1 MSDDAADSSDVS
13 HFPPGSRRSA
23 LKISRARGLR
33 IFALALFFPSVL
45 AGQGVMITGS
55 SSARY
60 IDLRPLA
67 LDSVP
72 FGQTQPM
79 GTLRLTADSVLVDCV
94 AGDAYCRYQRS
105 GDATNLLALVQD
117 LDVTAWGLGQG
128 VSVHAQLRARNAIGG
143 GRQLWPQA
151 TQSFDALAAYVEMDR
166 DVLRVRAGRQWLT
179 SNLGV
184 FNFDGAAVRWRV
196 VPQLAAELYGGW
208 TLVQGLDRPI
218 TDQAISAV
226 ENIAPYGRGE
236 LVGGDVALRFGQAG
250 VRGQYQREISGQRT
264 GLYAERFAV
273 DGELRIAR
281 ALLNGALTRD
291 LATGDFNELR
301 ARLSAPLTRRFSGSL
316 EARHYTPFFSLWTI
330 WGAFA
335 PVGFD
340 EGRADM
346 QWTRGDASLSF
357 NAYGARRKYQNTN
370 TGVDFLPLRTDGWRL
385 GGGGAWRPT
394 MPVRLQ
400 ASYGADVGFGA
411 SRSDADAMV
420 SWEPADE
427 RYSLGLRGAVLQ
439 DIYEFRVGTGRVIG
453 VGGDAGLRVSANL
466 HAMADA
472 MIYRHTGENSPQE
485 ANWNQVRG
493 GIRFEWTLGTETRPI
508 GPARL
513 P

>member
-1 MSDDAADSSDVS
+1 MSDDRADSSDVS
-13 HFPPGSRRSA
+13 HFPTGSRCSA
-23 LKISRARGLR
+23 LMNSRVRGLR
-33 IFALALFFPSVL
+33 LFVLALLCPGVL
-45 AGQGVMITGS
+45 AAQGVMISGS

-67 LDSVP
+67 IDSVP
-72 FGQTQPM
+72 FGQTQPI
-79 GTLRLTADSVLVDCV
+79 GTLRLTPDSVVVDCV
-94 AGDAYCRYQRS
+94 TGDAYCRFQRA
-105 GDATNLLALVQD
+105 GDATSLLALVQD

-151 TQSFDALAAYVEMDR
+151 TQNFDALAAYVEMDR
-166 DVLRVRAGRQWLT
+166 DVVRVRAGRQWLT
-179 SNLGV
+179 SSLGV
-184 FNFDGAAVRWRV
+184 FNFDGAALRWRMG
-196 VPQLAAELYGGW
+196 PQLAAEFYGGW

-236 LVGGDVALRFGQAG
+236 LVGGDVAVRFGQAG
-250 VRGQYQREISGQRT
+250 VRAQYQREISGQRT

-273 DGELRIAR
+273 DGELRISR

-291 LATGDFNELR
+291 LATGEFNELR
-301 ARLSAPLTRRFSGSL
+301 TRLSAPLARGFSGGL

-340 EGRADM
+340 EGRADV
-346 QWTRGDASLSF
+346 QWTRADAALSF
-357 NAYGARRKYQNTN
+357 NAYGGRRKYQNTN
-370 TGVDFLPLRTDGWRL
+370 TGVGFLPLRTDGWRL
-385 GGGGAWRPT
+385 GGAGSWRPI

-400 ASYGADVGFGA
+400 ASYGRDIGFGA
-411 SRSDADAMV
+411 SRSDADATA

-427 RYSLGLRGAVLQ
+427 RYSFGFRGAALQ

-453 VGGDAGLRVSANL
+453 LGGDAGLRVSANL
-466 HAMADA
+466 RAMADA

-508 GPARL
+508 GPVRL